1 MKRIIMTMVAMV
13 MMITSVSAQRI
24 DNSNIEARILT
35 DKMTEE
41 LGLNSWQ
48 REKAYQMN
56 LSYLNGISSYRDI
69 DSQGWKKRN
78 NALKGILN
86 TAQWRQYK
94 NASYFYRPISWRN
107 NTYVHNIYAKYPGKN
122 NSFGDHRVNK
132 PVTLPA
138 PPNQRPVEVGRP
150 QQPNYTA
157 FNKNSGKPN
166 RTSGTNN
173 SNRSFGSMRR

>member
-1 MKRIIMTMVAMV
+1 MKKMILTMVAMV

-24 DNSNIEARILT
+24 DNTNMEARILT

-69 DSQGWKKRN
+69 NSQVWKTRN

-86 TAQWRQYK
+86 AVQWKQYK
-94 NASYFYRPISWRN
+94 NASYFYRPISWRQ
-107 NTYVHNIYAKYPGKN
+107 NTYVHNIYAKYPSKKS
-122 NSFGDHRVNK
+122 SFGGNRANK
-132 PVTLPA
+132 PVTFPA
-138 PPNQRPVEVGRP
+138 PATNAQWK
-150 QQPNYTA
+150 QA
-157 FNKNSGKPN
+157 AH
-166 RTSGTNN
+166 TSQTTRLTTRIMA
-173 SNRSFGSMRR
+173 SQTEQAALTLQTEALEA